1 MGSARDACRGGAGGA
16 RGVRGIGPA
25 GRLGPRG
32 TARDGGGDQGRCGA
46 PAPAPLAWPAAGD
59 CRSLVAA
66 VLALPAAERA
76 RLDAA
81 SAPLALAVADGP
93 LLLHAGEVPEAVE
106 PDVPV
111 RVADSV
117 DGARCLVIAQRPRR
131 LPGGE
136 DRLVAHE
143 VVRSEFRSGV
153 HRTLNPDYARLQD
166 EAGDEPGRGGLARFV
181 RTGDPVLNLVELA
194 AGSVI
199 HAVGRATSGAGQ
211 AQTKLATT
219 DRYVETPTFEPYTYD
234 LTSFEVSRTGETA
247 LALVDAASG
256 RVYEARR
263 TLSERRTLAVAKG
276 RSRYDRGLLEGSG
289 PQAVLPEDVDLFESA
304 PPRPRLSEL
313 LAALLADGGAGRPGS
328 ARDALEHLEPAAGTL
343 AAEPPRQARAAA
355 YHAEPGIR
363 PPPSP
368 RPPRPLSS
376 AGPAWS
382 RWRSRTGRS
391 ASAWSTAPAR
401 PLPGRGSRPRN
412 SGTRCATSR
421 AAEPAAQPR
430 HGERHPAEKQR
441 RAADRRDEGHG
452 RRCA

>member
-1 MGSARDACRGGAGGA
+1 MRWARRATLAGAGLAVLGGCAGSGPPSALGLVAQPATGA
-16 RGVRGIGPA
+16 A
-25 GRLGPRG
+25 TKAAL
-32 TARDGGGDQGRCGA
+32 AA
-46 PAPAPLAWPAAGD
+46 PAAAPLAWPAAGD
-59 CRSLVAA
+59 CRLLVAA

-117 DGARCLVIAQRPRR
+117 DGARCFVIAQRPRR

-263 TLSERRTLAVAKG
+263 TLRERRTLAVAKG

-289 PQAVLPEDVDLFESA
+289 PQSVLPEDVDLFESA

-328 ARDALEHLEPAAGTL
+328 ARDALEHLEPAGGTL

-355 YHAEPGIR
+355 YHAEPD
-363 PPPSP
+363 
-368 RPPRPLSS
+368 
-376 AGPAWS
+376 PA
-382 RWRSRTGRS
+382 
-391 ASAWSTAPAR
+391 
-401 PLPGRGSRPRN
+401 
-412 SGTRCATSR
+412 
-421 AAEPAAQPR
+421 AAEPAATSPAVLGRSGVVQVAEPDGTQRFSLVDGSRPTAARPR
-430 HGERHPAEKQR
+430 LSPEELGDAL
-441 RAADRRDEGHG
+441 RDLKG
-452 RRCA
+452 R